1 MTVDLSTTWLGLK
14 LAHPL
19 FPGASPLAGDLD
31 MVRRLEDAGAS
42 CITMHSLFEE
52 QLVAEQMAAHRHA
65 DTTASLSAEAQG
77 WFPSTGDFALGPDA
91 YLEQIR
97 KIRAAVK
104 IPVIGSLNGTTP
116 GGWIEYAKLI
126 AQAGAHALELNL
138 YALPSDP
145 SLDGPAIEKEQFAV
159 IQKVKQS
166 VKIPVAVKLSPFY
179 SSLPN
184 FAQRLEAYEVGGLV
198 LFNRVYQPDI
208 DPENLSLN
216 RVLHLS
222 DSTELPLRLR
232 WLAIVSAKTKV
243 PLAVSGG
250 VHDTPGVIKSL
261 MAGASAVQ
269 LVSELLKN
277 GPKRITALRDGLA
290 QWLQEHEYTSV
301 RQLIGSMNLAKTP
314 DPSAY
319 ERANYVKLLQGYH
332 TSTSAKG

>member
-1 MTVDLSTTWLGLK
+1 MAADLTTNWLGLK
-14 LAHPL
+14 LEHPV
-19 FPGASPLAGDLD
+19 FPGASPLVDDLD
-31 MVRRLEDAGAS
+31 MVKRLEDAGAS

-52 QLVAEQMAAHRHA
+52 QLVAEQMAAHRHLDA
-65 DTTASLSAEAQG
+65 WTEVNAEAHG
-77 WFPSTGDFALGPDA
+77 WFPATADFTLGPDA

-104 IPVIGSLNGTTP
+104 VPVIGSLNGTTP

-126 AQAGAHALELNL
+126 EQAGASALELNL

-145 SLDGPAIEKEQFAV
+145 AQDAHTIEQEQHF
-159 IQKVKQS
+159 IIRKVKAS

-184 FAQRLEAYEVGGLV
+184 FARSLEAEGIAGLV
-198 LFNRVYQPDI
+198 LFNRLYQPDI

-222 DSTELPLRLR
+222 DPSELLMRIR
-232 WLAIVSAKTKV
+232 WLAILSAKTKL
-243 PLAVSGG
+243 PLAASGG
-250 VHDTPGVIKSL
+250 VHETEHVIKAL

-269 LVSELLKN
+269 VVSELLKN
-277 GPKRITALRDGLA
+277 GPKRLTTMRDGLKL
-290 QWLQEHEYTSV
+290 WLEEHEYDSV
-301 RQLIGSMNLAKTP
+301 TQLIGSMNLERSP
-314 DPSAY
+314 DPSGY

-332 TSTSAKG
+332 R

>member
-1 MTVDLSTTWLGLK
+1 MAVDLTTNWLGLT
-14 LAHPL
+14 LEHPL
-19 FPGASPLAGDLD
+19 FPGASPLVDDLD
-31 MVRRLEDAGAS
+31 MVKRLEDAGAS

-52 QLVAEQMAAHRHA
+52 QLVAEQMAAHRHMDA
-65 DTTASLSAEAQG
+65 WTELNAEAQG
-77 WFPSTGDFALGPDA
+77 WFPSTSDFTLGPDA

-104 IPVIGSLNGTTP
+104 VPVVGSLNGTTP

-126 AQAGAHALELNL
+126 EQAGASALELNL

-145 SLDGPAIEKEQFAV
+145 AQDAHTIEQEQHF
-159 IQKVKQS
+159 IIRKVKAS

-184 FAQRLEAYEVGGLV
+184 FARSLEAEGIAGLV
-198 LFNRVYQPDI
+198 LFNRLYQPDI
-208 DPENLSLN
+208 DPENLSLE

-222 DSTELPLRLR
+222 DPSELLMRLR
-232 WLAIVSAKTKV
+232 WLAILSAKTKL

-250 VHDTPGVIKSL
+250 VHETQHVIKSL

-269 LVSELLKN
+269 VVSELLKN
-277 GPKRITALRDGLA
+277 GPRRITAMRDGLKS
-290 QWLQEHEYTSV
+290 WLEEHEYDSV
-301 RQLIGSMNLAKTP
+301 KQLVGNMNLERSP
-314 DPSAY
+314 DPSGY

-332 TSTSAKG
+332 R

>member
-1 MTVDLSTTWLGLK
+1 MAADLTTNWLGLK
-14 LAHPL
+14 LEHPV
-19 FPGASPLAGDLD
+19 FPGASPLVDDLD
-31 MVRRLEDAGAS
+31 MVKRLEDAGAS

-52 QLVAEQMAAHRHA
+52 QLVAEQMAAHRHMDA
-65 DTTASLSAEAQG
+65 WTELNAEAQG
-77 WFPSTGDFALGPDA
+77 WFPATSDFALGPDA

-104 IPVIGSLNGTTP
+104 VPVIGSLNGTTP

-126 AQAGAHALELNL
+126 EQAGANALELNL

-145 SLDGPAIEKEQFAV
+145 AQDAHTIEQEQHF
-159 IQKVKQS
+159 IIRKVKAS

-184 FAQRLEAYEVGGLV
+184 FARSLESEGIAGLV
-198 LFNRVYQPDI
+198 LFNRLYQPDI
-208 DPENLSLN
+208 DPENLALN

-222 DSTELPLRLR
+222 DPSELLLRIR
-232 WLAIVSAKTKV
+232 WLAILSARTKL

-250 VHDTPGVIKSL
+250 VHETEHVIKAL

-269 LVSELLKN
+269 VVSELLKN
-277 GPKRITALRDGLA
+277 GPKRITTMRDGLKL
-290 QWLQEHEYTSV
+290 WLEEHEYDSV
-301 RQLIGSMNLAKTP
+301 SQLVGSMNLERSP
-314 DPSAY
+314 DPSGY

-332 TSTSAKG
+332 R

>member
-1 MTVDLSTTWLGLK
+1 MAADLTTNWLGLK
-14 LAHPL
+14 LEHPL
-19 FPGASPLAGDLD
+19 FPGASPLVDDLD
-31 MVRRLEDAGAS
+31 MVKRLEDAGAS

-52 QLVAEQMAAHRHA
+52 QLVAEQMAAHRHLDA
-65 DTTASLSAEAQG
+65 WTEVNAEAHG
-77 WFPSTGDFALGPDA
+77 WFPATADFTLGPDA

-104 IPVIGSLNGTTP
+104 VPVIGSLNGTTP

-126 AQAGAHALELNL
+126 EQAGASALELNL

-145 SLDGPAIEKEQFAV
+145 AQDAHTIEQEQHF
-159 IQKVKQS
+159 IIRKVKAS

-184 FAQRLEAYEVGGLV
+184 FARSLEAEGIAGLV
-198 LFNRVYQPDI
+198 LFNRLYQPDI

-222 DSTELPLRLR
+222 DPSELLMRIR
-232 WLAIVSAKTKV
+232 WLAILSAKTKL
-243 PLAVSGG
+243 PLAASGG
-250 VHDTPGVIKSL
+250 VHETEHVIKAL

-269 LVSELLKN
+269 VVSELLKN
-277 GPKRITALRDGLA
+277 GPKRLTTMRDGLKL
-290 QWLQEHEYTSV
+290 WLEEHEYDSV
-301 RQLIGSMNLAKTP
+301 TQLIGSMNLERSP
-314 DPSAY
+314 DPSGY

-332 TSTSAKG
+332 R